1 MGPVLWKTVP
11 LSWPR
16 AKVSQRRPFV
26 RFRAQPRS
34 PLVEFRRPSV
44 AGCQPAGAC
53 VASGVNLQNS
63 LCKRFHGEGRGSR
76 PQMRQRFGGGP
87 GSGSQTSPLLRG
99 APAVA
104 GSSFVVV
111 LLHLFE
117 EPTSLLS
124 LCGGRRQPAMRVI
137 CVMFTRSDLVNVKI
151 IGISI

>member
-1 MGPVLWKTVP
+1 MVGPEGRVVRRGARRRYLTSHEASRPSLKSIHGDRRSTWGLCCGKSVP

-53 VASGVNLQNS
+53 VASGVNLQNL

-76 PQMRQRFGGGP
+76 PQMRQRFGGARKWL
-87 GSGSQTSPLLRG
+87 TDI
-99 APAVA
+99 APAT
-104 GSSFVVV
+104 GSSGCSRIEFRGGS
-111 LLHLFE
+111 
-117 EPTSLLS
+117 PPSL
-124 LCGGRRQPAMRVI
+124 
-137 CVMFTRSDLVNVKI
+137 
-151 IGISI
+151 